1 MNGQPACLSRKAANA
16 TPKGEPESMILR
28 SLCSLASK
36 SFTSEVCLSAKT
48 VDHTSRSRVRSGS
61 KLMSTMKS
69 ENLRCLQKAAWSGLK
84 PLGERDSHCACT
96 SAGADRG
103 EGEVGSRARDN
114 KLQSTCT
121 FVSSQPGIVRGV
133 FSIFRSSASSAVQ
146 HVPHVQHP
154 RSLQHLPQFSMFR
167 MFNMF
172 RCSACSACWWSAAR
186 RSRCPPFVGN
196 PPISTPHWTCP
207 AVRSQRPRTANPL
220 PSPPPLA
227 SGPPLARGGFIL
239 I

>member
-28 SLCSLASK
+28 SLCSMASK

-48 VDHTSRSRVRSGS
+48 VDHASRSRVRSGS
-61 KLMSTMKS
+61 KLMSTMKL

-121 FVSSQPGIVRGV
+121 FVSSQPGIVRVVPAFLLVARVRVVAVAVEGQGW
-133 FSIFRSSASSAVQ
+133 SERAESAGCSRMYRAQ
-146 HVPHVQHP
+146 AA
-154 RSLQHLPQFSMFR
+154 LPSVSKQ
-167 MFNMF
+167 
-172 RCSACSACWWSAAR
+172 ACSLGVSPG
-186 RSRCPPFVGN
+186 SSG
-196 PPISTPHWTCP
+196 TP
-207 AVRSQRPRTANPL
+207 SQ
-220 PSPPPLA
+220 
-227 SGPPLARGGFIL
+227 
-239 I
+239 